1 MVDVS
6 VTLRDPRAVLLALA
20 TLVAAAPPA
29 TAQTPPPAEPQT
41 TMASHSDDPSWWLS
55 GQLNLGQGHQTFPSP
70 YAGPNS
76 LRAIRESAISYVW
89 TVSTGVRLSP
99 QVEALFDVE
108 SAGGRG
114 ISDAFGLAG
123 FTNLDV
129 VRNPELGG
137 RPYVARVMVHVTIPI
152 GSETVP
158 ATAGPMSLAA
168 SVPAHRIEIRTGKF
182 GLVDFFDV
190 NAVGSDSHLQFTNWT
205 IDNTGAYDYAA
216 DTRGY
221 TYTAL
226 VEYDAPRWSLRAAE
240 ALMPTVANGIVLEW
254 NLARARSENVE
265 LEVRPRAHLTLRL
278 LGYENHANMGSYAD
292 ALHAAE
298 VGLTARP
305 DITAH
310 SFEVRRKYGVAG
322 NVENEFRGGLR
333 AFARAGWND
342 GHTESF
348 AYTEVDDTVVIGCDL
363 SGGRWSRSNDRLG
376 VAVASNGLS
385 DLHRT
390 YLQQGGLGFLLGD
403 GALRYG
409 REAIVEAYYTAHVWR
424 GLFASADGQH
434 IANPGYNRDRG
445 PVFIAGLRA
454 HVDF

>member
-1 MVDVS
+1 MTIDDV
-6 VTLRDPRAVLLALA
+6 RAVLLALA
-20 TLVAAAPPA
+20 SLAVAASPA
-29 TAQTPPPAEPQT
+29 SAQAPPPAEPQT
-41 TMASHSDDPSWWLS
+41 TMASHPDDASWWVS
-55 GQLNLGQGHQTFPSP
+55 GQLNVIGQGHGTFLSP

-76 LRAIRESAISYVW
+76 LRAARESDVSYVW
-89 TVSTGVRLSP
+89 TVSTGVRVS
-99 QVEALFDVE
+99 QHMEVLFDEE

-114 ISDAFGLAG
+114 VSDAFGLAG

-129 VRNPELGG
+129 VRNPNLGG

-158 ATAGPMSLAA
+158 ATAGPLSLAA
-168 SVPAHRIEIRTGKF
+168 SVPARRVELRAGKF

-221 TYTAL
+221 TYGAMI
-226 VEYDAPRWSLRAAE
+226 EYDAPRWSLRAAE
-240 ALMPTVANGIVLEW
+240 ALMPTVANGIRLEW
-254 NLARARSENVE
+254 DLARARSENVE
-265 LEVRPRAHLTLRL
+265 LELHPRAHLTLRV
-278 LGYENHANMGSYAD
+278 LGYENHANMGSYAE
-292 ALHAAE
+292 AVQAAH
-298 VGLTARP
+298 VGLTPRP

-310 SFEVRRKYGVAG
+310 AFEVRRKYGVVG
-322 NVENEFRGGLR
+322 NVEDALGGGIR
-333 AFARAGWND
+333 VFARGGWND
-342 GHTESF
+342 GRTESF
-348 AYTEVDDTVVIGCDL
+348 AYTEVDDTAVVGGDL
-363 SGGRWSRSNDRLG
+363 SGDRWRRPNDRVG

-385 DLHRT
+385 DLHRA

-409 REAIVEAYYTAHVWR
+409 REEVVEAYYTAHVWR

-434 IANPGYNRDRG
+434 IAHPGYNRDRG
-445 PVFIAGLRA
+445 PVFIWGLRV

>member
-1 MVDVS
+1 MTRHDS
-6 VTLRDPRAVLLALA
+6 RAVLLVLA
-20 TLVAAAPPA
+20 SLVAAALPA
-29 TAQTPPPAEPQT
+29 SAQTPPPAEPQT
-41 TMASHSDDPSWWLS
+41 TMAPHSDDPSWWVS
-55 GQLNLGQGHQTFPSP
+55 GQINLIGQGHGPFPSP

-76 LRAIRESAISYVW
+76 LRAIGESAVSYVW
-89 TVSTGVRLSP
+89 TVSTGLRVSKH
-99 QVEALFDVE
+99 VEVFFDEE

-129 VRNPELGG
+129 VRNPDLGG

-152 GSETVP
+152 GAATVP
-158 ATAGPMSLAA
+158 ATAGPLSLAA
-168 SVPAHRIEIRTGKF
+168 SVPAHRVELRAGKF

-190 NAVGSDSHLQFTNWT
+190 NAVGSDSHLQFVNWT

-221 TYTAL
+221 TYGAM

-254 NLARARSENVE
+254 DLARARSENLE
-265 LEVRPRAHLTLRL
+265 LELHPSAHVALRV
-278 LGYENHANMGSYAD
+278 LGYENYANMGSYAD
-292 ALHAAE
+292 AIQAAQS
-298 VGLTARP
+298 GLTARP

-310 SFEVRRKYGVAG
+310 PFQVRRKYGVVG
-322 NVENEFRGGLR
+322 NVEDALGGGLR
-333 AFARAGWND
+333 VFARGGWND

-348 AYTEVDDTVVIGCDL
+348 AYTEVDDTAVVGGDL
-363 SGGRWSRSNDRLG
+363 SGERWRRPTDRVG

-403 GALRYG
+403 GTLRYG
-409 REAIVEAYYTAHVWR
+409 REDIVEAYYTAHVWR

-445 PVFIAGLRA
+445 PVFIWGLRA